1 MIAAPVTPARIDTLR
16 AAYPGAFPDRGL
28 RMWVT
33 RAAVA
38 VGVVLFVWGLDR
50 LGFGFL
56 RLWQGSGELIRV
68 GGLMLPPQTGG
79 MAQTYA
85 LAIAE
90 TVAMAFLGTLAA
102 SILAVP
108 LGFMGARNTMPLGPL
123 RFAVRRV
130 FDVVRGVDSLIWA
143 ILFVSIIGLGPFAG
157 ILAIAVNDTG
167 VLAKLYAEAIENADA
182 EQSRGVRATGAGRV
196 QVIRFGIWPQ
206 VVPLFLTN
214 TLYFFES
221 NVRSAT
227 ILGVVGAGGIGF
239 YLMDRILINAWP
251 QVAFIILLILIT
263 VAVIDWLSHRIRRQL
278 I

>member
-1 MIAAPVTPARIDTLR
+1 MMTAARIDALR
-16 AAYPGAFPDRGL
+16 AAHPDAFPDRGL
-28 RMWVT
+28 RMWAT

-38 VGVVLFVWGLDR
+38 VGIVLFVWGLDR
-50 LGFGFL
+50 LGFGFV
-56 RLWQGSGELIRV
+56 RLWQGAGELIRV

-102 SILAVP
+102 SLLAVP
-108 LGFMGARNTMPLGPL
+108 LGFMGAKNTMPLAPL
-123 RFAVRRV
+123 RFAVRRM
-130 FDVVRGVDSLIWA
+130 FDVVRGIDSLIWA

-167 VLAKLYAEAIENADA
+167 VLAKLYSEAIENADA
-182 EQSRGVRATGAGRV
+182 DQARGVRATGAGRV

-206 VVPLFLTN
+206 VLPVFLTN

-239 YLMDRILINAWP
+239 FLMDRILINAWP
-251 QVAFIILLILIT
+251 QVAFIILLILMT
-263 VAVIDWLSHRIRRQL
+263 VAAIDWLSHRIRRQL

>member
-1 MIAAPVTPARIDTLR
+1 MTAFNPARIDALR

-28 RMWVT
+28 RMWAL
-33 RAAVA
+33 RAGMA
-38 VGVVLFVWGLDR
+38 VGIMLFVMGLDR
-50 LGFGFL
+50 LGFGIL

-68 GGLMLPPQTGG
+68 AGLMLPPQTGG
-79 MAQTYA
+79 MTRTYA

-102 SILAVP
+102 SVMAVP
-108 LGFMGARNTMPLGPL
+108 LGFLGARNTMPLGPL

-182 EQSRGVRATGAGRV
+182 DQSRGVRATGAGRV

-206 VVPLFLTN
+206 VVPVFLTN

-239 YLMDRILINAWP
+239 FLMDRILINAWP

-263 VAVIDWLSHRIRRQL
+263 VGVIDWVSHRIRRGL